1 MNITVNGYGMFFV
14 ILVCFIASVMLVPLV
29 KRVALYIGAVDKPN
43 ARKIHKEPIP
53 TLGGLAIFLAFL
65 IGYMIFG
72 VANSLMLSILI
83 ASFLILLLGVFDD
96 INPIPA
102 KIKFVI
108 HLLIGAI
115 IVFYG
120 GLKIGEITML
130 GLNFNFGVLSP
141 YATIIFIVAI
151 INAINLIDGLDGL
164 ASGVSIIYFAT
175 IAIIAI
181 LLERTSNLEFML
193 CLIMLGSTL
202 GFLAH
207 NFPPAKIFM
216 GDTGSTFLGLIIA
229 VIALLGFKNAT
240 LTSLFIPLLVLAIPI
255 LDTIFAMIRREIKG
269 IGMSTPDKEHTHH
282 QLLKRFS
289 KTKTL
294 LIIYAVN
301 IIFSIATI
309 FYAIGYEIETMVM
322 YAILLVILVFFI
334 LKTDI
339 IIDRTHKKEKKNK

>member
-1 MNITVNGYGMFFV
+1 MNISVNGYGMYFI
-14 ILVCFIASVMLVPLV
+14 ILVTFISSLVLVPIV
-29 KRVALYIGAVDKPN
+29 RRVALYIGAVDKPN

-53 TLGGLAIFLAFL
+53 TLGGLAIFIAFI
-65 IGYMIFG
+65 IGYMFFG

-102 KIKFVI
+102 KYKFIV

-120 GLKIGEITML
+120 GLKLGEITML
-130 GLNFNFGVLSP
+130 GLRFNFGFLSP
-141 YATIIFIVAI
+141 YITIFFIVAI

-164 ASGVSIIYFAT
+164 ASGVSIIYFIT
-175 IAIIAI
+175 IIVIAI
-181 LLERTSNLEFML
+181 LLNRVANLEFLL
-193 CLIMLGSTL
+193 CLLMTGATL
-202 GFLAH
+202 GFLAY

-229 VIALLGFKNAT
+229 IVALLGFKNAT
-240 LTSLFIPLLVLAIPI
+240 LTSLLIPLLVLAIPI
-255 LDTIFAMIRREIKG
+255 LDTLFAMIRRELKG
-269 IGMSTPDKEHTHH
+269 EPISKPDKEHTHH

-294 LIIYAVN
+294 LIIYGVN
-301 IIFSIATI
+301 IIFSIATV
-309 FYAIGYEIETMVM
+309 FYAIGYEWETIIT
-322 YAILLVILVFFI
+322 YGILLVILIIFI
-334 LKTDI
+334 CKTDI
-339 IIDRTHKKEKKNK
+339 IIEHNKDKETKNK

>member
-1 MNITVNGYGMFFV
+1 MNIIVNGYGMFFI
-14 ILVCFIASVMLVPLV
+14 ILVCFISSVLLV
-29 KRVALYIGAVDKPN
+29 KLVRHVALYIGAVDKPN

-53 TLGGLAIFLAFL
+53 TLGGIGIFLAFL
-65 IGYMIFG
+65 IGYMWFG

-83 ASFLILLLGVFDD
+83 ASFLVLLLGIFDD
-96 INPIPA
+96 IRPIPA

-108 HLLIGAI
+108 QIIIAAI

-120 GLKIGEITML
+120 GLSLGKITML
-130 GLNFNFGVLSP
+130 GLKFDFGVLSN
-141 YATIIFIVAI
+141 YVTIFFIVAI

-164 ASGVSIIYFAT
+164 ASGVSIIYFIT

-181 LLERTSNLEFML
+181 LLHRTDNLEFCL
-193 CLIMLGSTL
+193 CLIMIGSTL

-255 LDTIFAMIRREIKG
+255 LDTLFAMIRRELKG
-269 IGMSTPDKEHTHH
+269 EPISKPDKEHTHH

-294 LIIYAVN
+294 LIIYGVN

-309 FYAIGYEIETMVM
+309 FYAIGYEIEMIVT
-322 YAILLVILVFFI
+322 YIILLIILIFFI

-339 IIDRTHKKEKKNK
+339 IIKHKEK